1 MDRHPQQIKRER
13 QDKKRH
19 EFNVEKR
26 SDLKTAIKRVLQSTD
41 AGEAQSLYTKA
52 VSTIDKMAS
61 KGLLKKNTAARR
73 IPSILVSICSLPIE
87 QGLPS
92 RITLSKSDQYPCS
105 VACHS
110 LKQQSQAVRHVFKW
124 FCAYI

>member
-19 EFNVEKR
+19 EFNVAKR
-26 SDLKTAIKRVLQSTD
+26 SDLKTVIKRVLQSTD

-73 IPSILVSICSLPIE
+73 KSQITRHLNSL
-87 QGLPS
+87 S
-92 RITLSKSDQYPCS
+92 S
-105 VACHS
+105 
-110 LKQQSQAVRHVFKW
+110 
-124 FCAYI
+124 